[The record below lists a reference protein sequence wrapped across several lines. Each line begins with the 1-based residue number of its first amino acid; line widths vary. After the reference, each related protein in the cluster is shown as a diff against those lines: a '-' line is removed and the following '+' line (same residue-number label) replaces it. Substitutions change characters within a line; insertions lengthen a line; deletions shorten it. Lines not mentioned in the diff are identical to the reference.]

1 MGIYSITDSAMAGLN
16 IAQAGIMT
24 TSQNVAGTTVEGY
37 SRRNANVIMDSL
49 APNSLMLNGSSF
61 AVEGF
66 TRHYSS
72 LIGSQ
77 LLTQQSKSSYSD
89 TLVQYTNSIDS
100 LVADK
105 STGLNTAISRF
116 FNAMG
121 AYAAD
126 PTNKAMA
133 GAITGTAKE
142 VEQRMIGMSTLVNQ
156 IQSDARSALTDTI
169 SQVNTI
175 LPALAGINQK
185 IVNGN
190 SPGVSAPSADLLDER
205 DRLLSQ
211 LQKLV
216 GGQSLINSDGTATQL
231 VSGMPLVERAI
242 ANKVTINADQKHVA
256 LTFNLQNG
264 PNSGVLTTVQSLDG
278 GQAGALLEL
287 SNNFV
292 PTVQKRLDTIAMGL
306 VKVANSAAQT
316 SSGTA
321 TNLAIFGFKVA
332 DKTYSSLASN
342 DLTGQLPTIA
352 NENDLLDLYSSLGN
366 AIASDS
372 AVKVGNRV
380 GTYTSISS
388 ITASSSTLA
397 GDYTLTKE
405 GTNQLKISDAFGKSQ
420 TVSLAASV
428 SGGLQTVDFNQ
439 LGVTLQ
445 LENFSPALSALSS
458 LSGTTSSVNTTN
470 GNSGPANETAA
481 ITIGAGGLAAGQ
493 SLTIA
498 GLKFTATTTVTQVQ
512 LGAAF
517 ENLVSGA
524 VGASAANAVATA
536 LLGTYTGTLT
546 GFNTGALSVSN
557 VITATSITA
566 NQNVDNL
573 AIIVD
578 GSGGG
583 VVSSVQITNGSSIP
597 AATETA
603 EITIGAVGLTSGQS
617 LTIAGLK
624 FTATTTV
631 TQAQLGAAF
640 ANLTSGATGASA
652 ANAVATA
659 LLGTYTGTLTGFNT
673 GALSASN
680 VITATSTTPNSDASD
695 ISVITQAFSVGIK
708 DNLSLPIGGPASQ
721 RISNLVIQNNV
732 QAAELNFTSN
742 GDKLT
747 LTSVNGGSQTITVL
761 PGAAAGQSFNFD
773 QMGIS
778 FSVTDISSPIK
789 TAAEIA
795 SYFGSIRVSSGD
807 IKSGTTLPANLPTQ
821 SISNMVVQGSVKAG
835 TYTFSA
841 TGANLT
847 LSNGSGSSQTITV
860 LPGAS
865 GGQTFNFNELGI
877 SFLVSDASSP
887 AQTAAT
893 IAGYFDTKKLQV
905 SAGITLEKAE
915 DSQATIATA
924 LNGLKIKVSGMSNPL
939 VNYGLNAA
947 NFVSLAP
954 SNFASYFNGST
965 PLISSVKANAA
976 QQMSAVFGT
985 SISNLVNEVGVQ
997 VAIWKNSQKADTVV
1011 LANLK
1016 AQRDSVSGVNLDEE
1030 AANLLRYQQLYT
1042 ASTKVLQAGNQMF
1055 STLLSIMN

>member
-16 IAQAGIMT
+16 IAQAGILS

-49 APNSLMLNGSSF
+49 APNSLMHNGSSF

-72 LIGSQ
+72 LIGGQ

-105 STGLNTAISRF
+105 STGLNTAISKF

-121 AYAAD
+121 TYAAD

-156 IQSDARSALTDTI
+156 IQSDARSALTDTVA
-169 SQVNTI
+169 QVNTI

-185 IVNGN
+185 IVDGN

-242 ANKVTINADQKHVA
+242 ANKVSVNADQKHVA

-264 PNSGVLTTVQSLDG
+264 PTKGVLTTVQSLDG
-278 GQAGALLEL
+278 GQAGALLEI

-332 DKTYSSLASN
+332 DKTYSSLASS
-342 DLTGQLPTIA
+342 DLTGQLPTIE
-352 NENDLLDLYSSLGN
+352 NENDLLDLHSSLGN
-366 AIASDS
+366 AISSNS
-372 AVKVGNRV
+372 AVKVGNLV

-388 ITASSSTLA
+388 LTAGSTTLA
-397 GDYTLTKE
+397 GDYTLTKV
-405 GTNQLKISDAFGKSQ
+405 GTNQLNIADSSGKNQ
-420 TVSLAASV
+420 TVSLSTSV

-439 LGVTLQ
+439 LGITLQ
-445 LENFSPALSALSS
+445 LENFSPALSAVSS
-458 LSGTTSSVNTTN
+458 SSVIKN
-470 GNSGPANETAA
+470 
-481 ITIGAGGLAAGQ
+481 
-493 SLTIA
+493 
-498 GLKFTATTTVTQVQ
+498 TATLPV
-512 LGAAF
+512 
-517 ENLVSGA
+517 GA
-524 VGASAANAVATA
+524 VGAAITQ
-536 LLGTYTGTLT
+536 T
-546 GFNTGALSVSN
+546 VSN
-557 VITATSITA
+557 M
-566 NQNVDNL
+566 
-573 AIIVD
+573 
-578 GSGGG
+578 
-583 VVSSVQITNGSSIP
+583 
-597 AATETA
+597 
-603 EITIGAVGLTSGQS
+603 
-617 LTIAGLK
+617 
-624 FTATTTV
+624 
-631 TQAQLGAAF
+631 
-640 ANLTSGATGASA
+640 
-652 ANAVATA
+652 A
-659 LLGTYTGTLTGFNT
+659 L
-673 GALSASN
+673 
-680 VITATSTTPNSDASD
+680 
-695 ISVITQAFSVGIK
+695 
-708 DNLSLPIGGPASQ
+708 
-721 RISNLVIQNNV
+721 QNNV
-732 QAAELNFTSN
+732 QS
-742 GDKLT
+742 
-747 LTSVNGGSQTITVL
+747 
-761 PGAAAGQSFNFD
+761 
-773 QMGIS
+773 
-778 FSVTDISSPIK
+778 
-789 TAAEIA
+789 
-795 SYFGSIRVSSGD
+795 
-807 IKSGTTLPANLPTQ
+807 
-821 SISNMVVQGSVKAG
+821 G

-841 TGANLT
+841 SSNQVTLT
-847 LSNGSGSSQTITV
+847 SSNGGSQTLTV
-860 LPGAS
+860 AEGTAA
-865 GGQTFNFNELGI
+865 GQTLNFSNMGI
-877 SFLVSDASSP
+877 SFSISDTGSP
-887 AQTAAT
+887 VQTAAT
-893 IAGYFDTKKLQV
+893 IAGYLNSRT
-905 SAGITLEKAE
+905 ITLESAE

-954 SNFASYFNGST
+954 SNFASYFNGNT
-965 PLISSVKANAA
+965 PLITSSKANAT

-985 SISNLVNEVGVQ
+985 SISNLINEVGVQ
-997 VAIWKNSQKADTVV
+997 VAIWKNGQKADSVV

-1030 AANLLRYQQLYT
+1030 AANLLKYQQLYT

>member
-16 IAQAGIMT
+16 IAQAGILT

-175 LPALAGINQK
+175 LPALAGVNQK

-216 GGQSLINSDGTATQL
+216 GGQSLINADGTATQL

-242 ANKVTINADQKHVA
+242 ANKVSINADQKHVA

-397 GDYTLTKE
+397 GDYTLTQE
-405 GTNQLKISDAFGKSQ
+405 ETNQLKISDAFGKSQ
-420 TVSLAASV
+420 KVTLAVSV

-439 LGVTLQ
+439 LGITLQ
-445 LENFSPALSALSS
+445 LENFSPALSAISS
-458 LSGTTSSVNTTN
+458 SSIIKN
-470 GNSGPANETAA
+470 AA
-481 ITIGAGGLAAGQ
+481 TLPVGGLA
-493 SLTIA
+493 
-498 GLKFTATTTVTQVQ
+498 TQ
-512 LGAAF
+512 
-517 ENLVSGA
+517 
-524 VGASAANAVATA
+524 T
-536 LLGTYTGTLT
+536 
-546 GFNTGALSVSN
+546 
-557 VITATSITA
+557 
-566 NQNVDNL
+566 
-573 AIIVD
+573 
-578 GSGGG
+578 
-583 VVSSVQITNGSSIP
+583 
-597 AATETA
+597 
-603 EITIGAVGLTSGQS
+603 
-617 LTIAGLK
+617 
-624 FTATTTV
+624 
-631 TQAQLGAAF
+631 
-640 ANLTSGATGASA
+640 
-652 ANAVATA
+652 
-659 LLGTYTGTLTGFNT
+659 
-673 GALSASN
+673 
-680 VITATSTTPNSDASD
+680 
-695 ISVITQAFSVGIK
+695 
-708 DNLSLPIGGPASQ
+708 
-721 RISNLVIQNNV
+721 ISNMAVQNNV
-732 QAAELNFTSN
+732 QSGTYTFTNNS
-742 GDKLT
+742 GQLT
-747 LTSVNGGSQTITVL
+747 LSSSNGGSQTVTISGLVASQTI
-761 PGAAAGQSFNFD
+761 NFD

-778 FSVTDISSPIK
+778 FLV
-789 TAAEIA
+789 
-795 SYFGSIRVSSGD
+795 
-807 IKSGTTLPANLPTQ
+807 
-821 SISNMVVQGSVKAG
+821 
-835 TYTFSA
+835 
-841 TGANLT
+841 
-847 LSNGSGSSQTITV
+847 SGS
-860 LPGAS
+860 AS
-865 GGQTFNFNELGI
+865 E
-877 SFLVSDASSP
+877 
-887 AQTAAT
+887 TAAT
-893 IAGYFDTKKLQV
+893 IATNLSGKT
-905 SAGITLEKAE
+905 ITLEKAE
-915 DSQATIATA
+915 DSQATIANT
-924 LNGLKIKVSGMSNPL
+924 LNGRKIKVSGMSNPL

-954 SNFASYFNGST
+954 TNFASYFKQVNGDDV
-965 PLISSVKANAA
+965 PLISSEKANAT

-1030 AANLLRYQQLYT
+1030 AANLLKYQQLYT

>member
-1 MGIYSITDSAMAGLN
+1 MAGLN
-16 IAQAGIMT
+16 IAQAGILS

-49 APNSLMLNGSSF
+49 APNSLMHNGSSF

-72 LIGSQ
+72 LIGGQ

-105 STGLNTAISRF
+105 STGLNSAISKF

-156 IQSDARSALTDTI
+156 IQSDARSALTDTVA
-169 SQVNTI
+169 QVNTI

-185 IVNGN
+185 IVDGN

-231 VSGMPLVERAI
+231 VSGMPLVERSI
-242 ANKVTINADQKHVA
+242 ANKVSVNADQEHVA

-264 PNSGVLTTVQSLDG
+264 PTKGVLTTVQTLDG

-321 TNLAIFGFKVA
+321 TSLAIFGFKVA
-332 DKTYSSLASN
+332 DKTYSSLASS
-342 DLTGQLPTIA
+342 DLTGQLPTIE

-366 AIASDS
+366 AISSNS
-372 AVKVGNRV
+372 AVKVGNLV

-388 ITASSSTLA
+388 LTAGSTTAA
-397 GDYTLTKE
+397 GDYTLTKV
-405 GTNQLKISDAFGKSQ
+405 GTNQLNIEDSSGNNQ
-420 TVSLAASV
+420 TVSLITSV

-439 LGVTLQ
+439 LGITLQ
-445 LENFSPALSALSS
+445 LENFSPALSAVSS
-458 LSGTTSSVNTTN
+458 SSVIKN
-470 GNSGPANETAA
+470 AA
-481 ITIGAGGLAAGQ
+481 TLPVGG
-493 SLTIA
+493 
-498 GLKFTATTTVTQVQ
+498 TATQTISNMAVENNVQ
-512 LGAAF
+512 
-517 ENLVSGA
+517 S
-524 VGASAANAVATA
+524 
-536 LLGTYTGTLT
+536 GTYTFT
-546 GFNTGALSVSN
+546 N
-557 VITATSITA
+557 
-566 NQNVDNL
+566 
-573 AIIVD
+573 
-578 GSGGG
+578 SG
-583 VVSSVQITNGSSIP
+583 
-597 AATETA
+597 
-603 EITIGAVGLTSGQS
+603 
-617 LTIAGLK
+617 
-624 FTATTTV
+624 
-631 TQAQLGAAF
+631 
-640 ANLTSGATGASA
+640 
-652 ANAVATA
+652 
-659 LLGTYTGTLTGFNT
+659 
-673 GALSASN
+673 
-680 VITATSTTPNSDASD
+680 D
-695 ISVITQAFSVGIK
+695 
-708 DNLSLPIGGPASQ
+708 
-721 RISNLVIQNNV
+721 R
-732 QAAELNFTSN
+732 
-742 GDKLT
+742 LT
-747 LTSVNGGSQTITVL
+747 LSSSNGGSQTIT
-761 PGAAAGQSFNFD
+761 
-773 QMGIS
+773 IS
-778 FSVTDISSPIK
+778 
-789 TAAEIA
+789 
-795 SYFGSIRVSSGD
+795 
-807 IKSGTTLPANLPTQ
+807 
-821 SISNMVVQGSVKAG
+821 GSVA
-835 TYTFSA
+835 
-841 TGANLT
+841 
-847 LSNGSGSSQTITV
+847 SQTI
-860 LPGAS
+860 
-865 GGQTFNFNELGI
+865 NFDEMGI
-877 SFLVSDASSP
+877 SFLVSGSASE
-887 AQTAAT
+887 TADT
-893 IAGYFDTKKLQV
+893 IAGYLN
-905 SAGITLEKAE
+905 SRAITLENAE

-924 LNGLKIKVSGMSNPL
+924 LNGLIVKVSGMSNPL

-954 SNFASYFNGST
+954 TNFASYFNGDT
-965 PLISSVKANAA
+965 PLITSDKANTT
-976 QQMSAVFGT
+976 QQMSTVFGT

-997 VAIWKNSQKADTVV
+997 VAIWKNGQKADSVV

-1030 AANLLRYQQLYT
+1030 AANLLKYQQLYT

>member
-16 IAQAGIMT
+16 IAQAGILS

-49 APNSLMLNGSSF
+49 APNSLMHNGSSF

-72 LIGSQ
+72 LIGGQ

-105 STGLNTAISRF
+105 STGLNSAISKF

-156 IQSDARSALTDTI
+156 IQSDARSALTDTVA
-169 SQVNTI
+169 QVNTI

-185 IVNGN
+185 IVDGN

-231 VSGMPLVERAI
+231 VSGMPLVERSI
-242 ANKVTINADQKHVA
+242 ANKVSVNADQEHVA

-264 PNSGVLTTVQSLDG
+264 PTKGVLTTVQTLDG

-321 TNLAIFGFKVA
+321 TSLAIFGFKVA
-332 DKTYSSLASN
+332 DKTYSSLASS
-342 DLTGQLPTIA
+342 DLTGQLPTIE

-366 AIASDS
+366 AISSNS
-372 AVKVGNRV
+372 AVKVGNLV

-388 ITASSSTLA
+388 LTAGSTTAA
-397 GDYTLTKE
+397 GDYTLTKV
-405 GTNQLKISDAFGKSQ
+405 GTNQLNIEDSSGNNQ
-420 TVSLAASV
+420 TVSLITSV

-439 LGVTLQ
+439 LGITLQ
-445 LENFSPALSALSS
+445 LENFSPALSAVSS
-458 LSGTTSSVNTTN
+458 SSVIKN
-470 GNSGPANETAA
+470 AA
-481 ITIGAGGLAAGQ
+481 TLPVGG
-493 SLTIA
+493 
-498 GLKFTATTTVTQVQ
+498 TATQTISNMAVENNVQ
-512 LGAAF
+512 
-517 ENLVSGA
+517 S
-524 VGASAANAVATA
+524 
-536 LLGTYTGTLT
+536 GTYTFT
-546 GFNTGALSVSN
+546 N
-557 VITATSITA
+557 
-566 NQNVDNL
+566 
-573 AIIVD
+573 
-578 GSGGG
+578 SG
-583 VVSSVQITNGSSIP
+583 
-597 AATETA
+597 
-603 EITIGAVGLTSGQS
+603 
-617 LTIAGLK
+617 
-624 FTATTTV
+624 
-631 TQAQLGAAF
+631 
-640 ANLTSGATGASA
+640 
-652 ANAVATA
+652 
-659 LLGTYTGTLTGFNT
+659 
-673 GALSASN
+673 
-680 VITATSTTPNSDASD
+680 D
-695 ISVITQAFSVGIK
+695 
-708 DNLSLPIGGPASQ
+708 
-721 RISNLVIQNNV
+721 R
-732 QAAELNFTSN
+732 
-742 GDKLT
+742 LT
-747 LTSVNGGSQTITVL
+747 LSSSNGGSQTIT
-761 PGAAAGQSFNFD
+761 
-773 QMGIS
+773 IS
-778 FSVTDISSPIK
+778 
-789 TAAEIA
+789 
-795 SYFGSIRVSSGD
+795 
-807 IKSGTTLPANLPTQ
+807 
-821 SISNMVVQGSVKAG
+821 GSVA
-835 TYTFSA
+835 
-841 TGANLT
+841 
-847 LSNGSGSSQTITV
+847 SQTI
-860 LPGAS
+860 
-865 GGQTFNFNELGI
+865 NFDEMGI
-877 SFLVSDASSP
+877 SFLVSGSASE
-887 AQTAAT
+887 TADT
-893 IAGYFDTKKLQV
+893 IAGYLN
-905 SAGITLEKAE
+905 SRAITLENAE

-924 LNGLKIKVSGMSNPL
+924 LNGLIVKVSGMSNPL

-954 SNFASYFNGST
+954 TNFASYFNGDT
-965 PLISSVKANAA
+965 PLITSDKANTT
-976 QQMSAVFGT
+976 QQMSTVFGT

-997 VAIWKNSQKADTVV
+997 VAIWKNGQKADSVV

-1030 AANLLRYQQLYT
+1030 AANLLKYQQLYT

>member
-1 MGIYSITDSAMAGLN
+1 MAGLN
-16 IAQAGIMT
+16 IAQAGILS

-49 APNSLMLNGSSF
+49 APNSLMHNGSSF

-72 LIGSQ
+72 LIGGQ

-105 STGLNTAISRF
+105 STGLNSAISKF

-126 PTNKAMA
+126 PSNKAMA

-156 IQSDARSALTDTI
+156 IQSDARSALTDTV

-185 IVNGN
+185 IVDGN

-242 ANKVTINADQKHVA
+242 ANKVSVNADQEHVA

-264 PNSGVLTTVQSLDG
+264 PTKGVLTTVQSLDG

-316 SSGTA
+316 TSGTA
-321 TNLAIFGFKVA
+321 TSLAIFGFKVA
-332 DKTYSSLASN
+332 DKTYSSLASS
-342 DLTGQLPTIA
+342 DLTGQLPTIE

-366 AIASDS
+366 AISSNS
-372 AVKVGNRV
+372 AVKVGNLV

-388 ITASSSTLA
+388 LTAGSTTSA
-397 GDYTLTKE
+397 GDYTLTKV
-405 GTNQLKISDAFGKSQ
+405 GTNQLNISDSSGKNQ
-420 TVSLAASV
+420 TVSLITSV

-439 LGVTLQ
+439 LGITLQ
-445 LENFSPALSALSS
+445 LENFSPALSAVS
-458 LSGTTSSVNTTN
+458 TTSVIRN
-470 GNSGPANETAA
+470 
-481 ITIGAGGLAAGQ
+481 
-493 SLTIA
+493 
-498 GLKFTATTTVTQVQ
+498 TATLPV
-512 LGAAF
+512 
-517 ENLVSGA
+517 GA
-524 VGASAANAVATA
+524 VGASITQ
-536 LLGTYTGTLT
+536 T
-546 GFNTGALSVSN
+546 VSN
-557 VITATSITA
+557 M
-566 NQNVDNL
+566 
-573 AIIVD
+573 
-578 GSGGG
+578 
-583 VVSSVQITNGSSIP
+583 
-597 AATETA
+597 
-603 EITIGAVGLTSGQS
+603 
-617 LTIAGLK
+617 
-624 FTATTTV
+624 
-631 TQAQLGAAF
+631 
-640 ANLTSGATGASA
+640 
-652 ANAVATA
+652 A
-659 LLGTYTGTLTGFNT
+659 L
-673 GALSASN
+673 
-680 VITATSTTPNSDASD
+680 
-695 ISVITQAFSVGIK
+695 
-708 DNLSLPIGGPASQ
+708 
-721 RISNLVIQNNV
+721 QNNV
-732 QAAELNFTSN
+732 QSGTYTFSN
-742 GDKLT
+742 SGSQLT
-747 LTSVNGGSQTITVL
+747 LSSSNGGSQTITISGSVTS
-761 PGAAAGQSFNFD
+761 QTINFD

-778 FSVTDISSPIK
+778 FLV
-789 TAAEIA
+789 
-795 SYFGSIRVSSGD
+795 
-807 IKSGTTLPANLPTQ
+807 
-821 SISNMVVQGSVKAG
+821 
-835 TYTFSA
+835 
-841 TGANLT
+841 
-847 LSNGSGSSQTITV
+847 SGS
-860 LPGAS
+860 AS
-865 GGQTFNFNELGI
+865 E
-877 SFLVSDASSP
+877 
-887 AQTAAT
+887 TADT
-893 IAGYFDTKKLQV
+893 IAGHFNNR
-905 SAGITLEKAE
+905 AITLENAE

-924 LNGLKIKVSGMSNPL
+924 LNGLIVKVSGMSNPL
-939 VNYGLNAA
+939 VNYGLTAA

-954 SNFASYFNGST
+954 SNFASYFNGNT
-965 PLISSVKANAA
+965 PLITSDKANAT
-976 QQMSAVFGT
+976 QQMSTVFGT

-997 VAIWKNSQKADTVV
+997 VAIWKNGQKADSVV

-1030 AANLLRYQQLYT
+1030 AANLLKYQQLYT